1 VGLEFVGR
9 PFDDLT
15 VFQAAA
21 AFEQARP
28 WRQHRPK
35 I

>member
-1 VGLEFVGR
+1 MQIVGQ

-21 AFEQARP
+21 AFESVRP
-28 WRQHRPK
+28 WRDKHPPV
-35 I
+35 